1 MSCSTS
7 HLASH
12 LAAPSASRPVL
23 RALALCALLG
33 ASVATQAADAV
44 TDALQQAY
52 APYRAVLFKTNMG
65 TQAEA
70 QQAMDQARAA
80 WAAIGQ
86 RYGAQVPA
94 PYDRDTGFAAT
105 LAAVNTIYADAAA
118 QIAKQQLPQAH
129 DTLEAVR
136 EQLAALRHRNGVVVF
151 SDAMNAY
158 HAQMEVVMLDGP
170 KMLAGPK
177 GVIVLAGAVGALD
190 HLARGLAPQASADV
204 ANNPEFQAMLRVVR
218 GSVDTLQDAVRSQ
231 DPAAIR
237 QAIGQLKGPYSKLFA
252 KFG

>member
-1 MSCSTS
+1 MSCSLS
-7 HLASH
+7 HSSPRAITHPL
-12 LAAPSASRPVL
+12 L
-23 RALALCALLG
+23 RALALCVALGG
-33 ASVATQAADAV
+33 ASATTHAADAV

-52 APYRAVLFKTNMG
+52 APYRAALFKTNMG

-70 QQAMDQARAA
+70 QQAIDQARAA

-86 RYGAQVPA
+86 RYGANVPA
-94 PYDRDTGFAAT
+94 PYDRDAGFATT
-105 LAAVNTIYADAAA
+105 LAAVNSIYAEAAA

-136 EQLAALRHRNGVVVF
+136 EQLAELRHRNGVVVF

-158 HAQMEVVMLDGP
+158 HAQMEVVMTEGP
-170 KMLAGPK
+170 KQLAGPQ

-190 HLARGLAPQASADV
+190 HLARNLAPQASADV
-204 ANNPEFQAMLRVVR
+204 ANHPEFKAMLQAVR
-218 GSVDTLQDAVRSQ
+218 GSVDALQTAVRSQ
-231 DPAAIR
+231 DAAAITA
-237 QAIGQLKGPYSKLFA
+237 AIAKLKGPYSKLFA